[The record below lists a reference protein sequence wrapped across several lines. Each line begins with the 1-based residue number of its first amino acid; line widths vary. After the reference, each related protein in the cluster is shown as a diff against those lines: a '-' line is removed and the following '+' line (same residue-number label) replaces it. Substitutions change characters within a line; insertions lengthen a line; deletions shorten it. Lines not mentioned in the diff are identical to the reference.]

1 MDYLT
6 NFYKNK
12 AQVLSE
18 QIQIL
23 EAKLARLHE
32 DAPASTFS
40 GSGKGQQTFS
50 DQQLR
55 DQMKQHKRTGLF
67 GAEISRDKQS
77 QEYRDAEDE
86 LSRRSSAG
94 KPAQQQSGNQQRTQA
109 PASQPKPQQA
119 APAQTPKAQPSQPS
133 QPKFDASQVYTG
145 DDSWLSNATAPA
157 KLPSSFAGDRGD
169 SGTSAKSSDPMRHYG
184 EPGVLPPREEPKFDV
199 LGATKNLL
207 DQMNKKRDDRDR
219 GDSGSSAKSS
229 DPMNQHVQPRV
240 LPPREEPKNK
250 PDNRERTPAENA
262 AQVEA
267 DAEARANRG
276 MPESE
281 SQRKARLAKQEADRN
296 ANAARVKADSEARAT
311 RGMKPQGESE
321 DQEAARLAQQQAQR
335 EMNAARVKADSRAR
349 ATRGMNYQNEDEDED
364 EVEDSVPAPT
374 AAPEKP
380 GLFGELGNAF
390 ANAGRALFGMPQE
403 VSKSI
408 GRRVY

>member
-1 MDYLT
+1 LRNHFMDYLT

-184 EPGVLPPREEPKFDV
+184 EPGVLPAQEKPKFDV

-207 DQMNKKRDDRDR
+207 DQMDKKRN
-219 GDSGSSAKSS
+219 GAGSAPSSPAPSAPAQSA
-229 DPMNQHVQPRV
+229 PAAQ
-240 LPPREEPKNK
+240 
-250 PDNRERTPAENA
+250 RTPAENA

-311 RGMKPQGESE
+311 RGMKPQGEAQGE
-321 DQEAARLAQQQAQR
+321 TKDQESLRLAQQQAQR

-349 ATRGMNYQNEDEDED
+349 ATRGMNYQNEDED

>member
-18 QIQIL
+18 QIHIL

-109 PASQPKPQQA
+109 PVSQPKPQQA
-119 APAQTPKAQPSQPS
+119 APVQTPKAQPSQPS

-157 KLPSSFAGDRGD
+157 KLPSSFAGDRGS
-169 SGTSAKSSDPMRHYG
+169 SGTPAKSSDPMRHYG

-199 LGATKNLL
+199 LSATKGLL
-207 DQMNKKRDDRDR
+207 DQMYKKSDDK
-219 GDSGSSAKSS
+219 GSAPSSASS
-229 DPMNQHVQPRV
+229 GAERKPVQATKDPLVSTFKATGFIDKPTVNPGVGKVQLDPSDMTDERRKEWAKKQLEMEVGATPTKKPPVEQPRV
-240 LPPREEPKNK
+240 PGFWETIGDNLSYAKDIVTNIPAGVSERIGDLADGEWGVNDPADKGEQNQISYKSSMMPKSDK
-250 PDNRERTPAENA
+250 P
-262 AQVEA
+262 
-267 DAEARANRG
+267 
-276 MPESE
+276 
-281 SQRKARLAKQEADRN
+281 
-296 ANAARVKADSEARAT
+296 
-311 RGMKPQGESE
+311 
-321 DQEAARLAQQQAQR
+321 
-335 EMNAARVKADSRAR
+335 
-349 ATRGMNYQNEDEDED
+349 
-364 EVEDSVPAPT
+364 

>member
-18 QIQIL
+18 QIHIL
-23 EAKLARLHE
+23 ETKLARLHE

-55 DQMKQHKRTGLF
+55 DQMKQYRRTGLF
-67 GAEISRDKQS
+67 GAEVSDDKQS
-77 QEYRDAEDE
+77 QEYRDAQAE
-86 LSRRSSAG
+86 LTRRSSTPVREDPRTAARQ
-94 KPAQQQSGNQQRTQA
+94 PQQAARQPQQAARQ
-109 PASQPKPQQA
+109 PQQA
-119 APAQTPKAQPSQPS
+119 APAQTQKAQPS

-157 KLPSSFAGDRGD
+157 KLPSSFAGDRGS
-169 SGTSAKSSDPMRHYG
+169 SGTPAKSSDPMRHYG

-199 LGATKNLL
+199 LSATKGLL
-207 DQMNKKRDDRDR
+207 DQMYNKSNDK
-219 GDSGSSAKSS
+219 GSAPSSASS
-229 DPMNQHVQPRV
+229 GAERKPVQATKDPLVSTFKATGFIDKPTVNPGLGKVQLDPSDMTDERRKEWAKKQLEMEVGATPTKKPPVKQPRV
-240 LPPREEPKNK
+240 PGFWETIGDNLSYAKDIVTNIPAGVSERIGDLADGEWGVNDPADKGEQNQISYQSSMMPKSDK
-250 PDNRERTPAENA
+250 P
-262 AQVEA
+262 
-267 DAEARANRG
+267 
-276 MPESE
+276 
-281 SQRKARLAKQEADRN
+281 
-296 ANAARVKADSEARAT
+296 
-311 RGMKPQGESE
+311 
-321 DQEAARLAQQQAQR
+321 
-335 EMNAARVKADSRAR
+335 
-349 ATRGMNYQNEDEDED
+349 
-364 EVEDSVPAPT
+364 

>member
-55 DQMKQHKRTGLF
+55 DQMKQHRRTGLF
-67 GAEISRDKQS
+67 GAEISDDKQS
-77 QEYRDAEDE
+77 QEYRDAQAE
-86 LSRRSSAG
+86 LTRRSSTPVREDPRTAA
-94 KPAQQQSGNQQRTQA
+94 KQSQQA
-109 PASQPKPQQA
+109 ASQPQQA
-119 APAQTPKAQPSQPS
+119 APAQTQKAQPS

-169 SGTSAKSSDPMRHYG
+169 SGTSPKSSDPMRHYG
-184 EPGVLPPREEPKFDV
+184 EPGVLPAQEKPKFDV
-199 LGATKNLL
+199 LDATKGLL
-207 DQMNKKRDDRDR
+207 DQMKKKRD
-219 GDSGSSAKSS
+219 GEGSAPSA
-229 DPMNQHVQPRV
+229 PAPQ
-240 LPPREEPKNK
+240 
-250 PDNRERTPAENA
+250 RTPAENA

-311 RGMKPQGESE
+311 RGMKPQGEAQGE
-321 DQEAARLAQQQAQR
+321 TQDQEAARLAQQQAQR
-335 EMNAARVKADSRAR
+335 ERNAARVKADARAR
-349 ATRGMNYQNEDEDED
+349 ATRGMTYQEED
-364 EVEDSVPAPT
+364 EVEDSVPAVT
-374 AAPEKP
+374 AVPEKP

-390 ANAGRALFGMPQE
+390 ANAGRALFGMPQQ
-403 VSKSI
+403 VNKSL
-408 GRRVY
+408 GRNVFVK